1 MSQSIEVIVTPQGE
15 IVIEAIGFKGGAC
28 EKATAAIEQALG
40 ATRAKRRKPEFLQQ
54 AAPITTQQSIGR

>member
-40 ATRAKRRKPEFLQQ
+40 VARAKRRKPEFNQQ
-54 AAPITTQQSIGR
+54 AAPITKQQSIGR